1 MSLAHFSRR
10 MFATA
15 CSLLLFLA
23 SPAHAEVQVE
33 DAVPAF
39 DTVLL
44 DKTTLTA
51 SALKGKP
58 VLVVFWAT
66 WCPICRK
73 ELPELQALYAKYRAR
88 GFVILAL
95 SIDAERIEVD
105 EFWQDH
111 DYDFPVAM
119 RTPRHSEIFGV
130 TRAPPRF
137 FLIDR
142 GGVLRF
148 KHHGAVPI
156 DKLEGQLKP
165 LL

>member
-1 MSLAHFSRR
+1 MTTTTPLRYLAALVCLW
-10 MFATA
+10 FALTA
-15 CSLLLFLA
+15 
-23 SPAHAEVQVE
+23 PVRAEPQVG
-33 DAVPAF
+33 DAVPGF

-44 DKTTLTA
+44 DGKTF
-51 SALKGKP
+51 SAADLKGKP
-58 VLVVFWAT
+58 VLVMFWAT

-73 ELPELQALYAKYRAR
+73 EMPGLQKLFAEYRAR

-95 SIDAERIEVD
+95 SIDAERIEVE
-105 EFWQDH
+105 EFWKDY

-119 RTPRHSEIFGV
+119 RVQRHNEIFGV
-130 TRAPPRF
+130 TRATPRF

-148 KHHGAVPI
+148 AHRGAVPM
-156 DKLEGQLKP
+156 DTLEARLKP